1 MDSTHC
7 MNLQIEKALKD
18 KDITNI
24 MHKASRTFSGQLDE
38 DEVHTCQLNALWKCF
53 LNFKPDKK
61 VKFTTYLFNGVRIEC
76 IKQLKFNQKLSKK
89 TRGIIY
95 NNIPDKDNDVLMVD
109 LLDEAENQEELQLMR
124 DKISNMTIQ
133 EMSETRDYSRETVR
147 KKLKKI
153 SKKIHHK
160 FL

>member
-1 MDSTHC
+1 

>member
-1 MDSTHC
+1 MDNTHC

-38 DEVHTCQLNALWKCF
+38 VEVHTCQLNALWKCF

>member
-1 MDSTHC
+1 MDNTHC